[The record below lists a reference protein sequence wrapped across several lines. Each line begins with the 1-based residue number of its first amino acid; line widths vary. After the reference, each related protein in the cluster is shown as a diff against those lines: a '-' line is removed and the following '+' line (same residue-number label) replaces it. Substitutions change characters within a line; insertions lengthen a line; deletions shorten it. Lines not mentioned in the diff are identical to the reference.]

1 MNLLIK
7 LKISKFIKMKN
18 ILNTLAVIIVLASC
32 TSTATPSG
40 NLKQNDNY
48 LVVLDL
54 SDRLIQKTDQINI
67 DTSAIRAV
75 FEKFEK
81 SIQQNIVVKS
91 KDKFSIRIIPQK
103 SSTLKCDAF
112 ENDLSIDMG
121 KYSAAE
127 KLEKLNKFRITF
139 SIQLRLLYQQAL
151 LGSNKKAYEG
161 VDIWQYFNDQI
172 NSDLDIQYNNKV
184 MILTD
189 GYFDFE
195 DKSHGI
201 NNQKQSTT
209 TAPILMKMKGNNWK
223 KDVEE
228 KDLGIIP
235 VKLAVPAKWLV
246 CGIQPK
252 LNCSD
257 LLEAEK
263 LSFLWIKWLN
273 QSGAKNITSPIINS
287 SSEKIKSLISKN
299 L

>member
-1 MNLLIK
+1 
-7 LKISKFIKMKN
+7 MKK
-18 ILNTLAVIIVLASC
+18 ILNILAVIIVLASC
-32 TSTATPSG
+32 TSAASPTG
-40 NLKQNDNY
+40 NLKQSDNY
-48 LVVLDL
+48 VVVLDL
-54 SDRLIQKTDQINI
+54 SDRLIQKADQVNI

-81 SIQQNIVVKS
+81 SVQRNIVVKS

-103 SSTLKCDAF
+103 SSSLKCDVF

-121 KYSAAE
+121 KYSAAD

-151 LGSNKKAYEG
+151 LGSNKKAYAG

-184 MILTD
+184 MIVTD

-195 DKSHGI
+195 DKLHGI
-201 NNQKQSTT
+201 KNQKQSTT
-209 TAPILMKMKGNNWK
+209 TAPILLKMKNFNWK
-223 KDVEE
+223 KDAEA

-235 VKLAVPAKWLV
+235 VKLTVPAKWLV
-246 CGIQPK
+246 CCIQPK

-263 LSFLWIKWLN
+263 LGFLWIKWLN
-273 QSGAKNITSPIINS
+273 QSGANNVCNPILNS
-287 SSEKIKSLISKN
+287 SSEKIKSLIAKIF
-299 L
+299 